1 MDTVNII
8 SSLFS
13 EADLNIG
20 EKIVWTKK
28 DIIRKI
34 VVIAIFW
41 KLKFVR
47 KTILLFMNMKVILN
61 KLKYLKKIAKKL
73 KQ

>member
-1 MDTVNII
+1 M
-8 SSLFS
+8 
-13 EADLNIG
+13 
-20 EKIVWTKK
+20 WTKK

-47 KTILLFMNMKVILN
+47 KAILLFMNMKGIRN
-61 KLKYLKKIAKKL
+61 KLKYLNKIAQKL

>member
-1 MDTVNII
+1 M
-8 SSLFS
+8 
-13 EADLNIG
+13 
-20 EKIVWTKK
+20 WTKK

-47 KTILLFMNMKVILN
+47 KAILLFMNMKEILKRVKYLMKIAQ
-61 KLKYLKKIAKKL
+61 KLKP
-73 KQ
+73 